1 MNNKKEKFIF
11 CPLGGSGEIG
21 MNMNLF
27 AYGEEDSKKWIIV
40 DIGVTFADDTIPGID
55 LIYPDP
61 GFIVDK
67 KDDLLGLILT
77 HAHEDHIGAIA
88 HIWPK
93 LLCDIYATPFT
104 SVLIQEKFK
113 EKKIDIGN
121 KLKIVKLNGKVQ
133 LGEFKIEFVTLTH
146 SILEPNGLSIQ
157 TPAGTVLHTGDWKCD
172 PNPLIG
178 ETINEK
184 KLKEIGK
191 QEVLAMI
198 CDSTNVFS
206 PGRAG
211 SELDVRKSLLKIME
225 NQQKRIIVTSF
236 ASNVARM
243 ESIFYC
249 SEKIGRKIS
258 LVGRSMHRIY
268 KAAKQCGYLKDVIE
282 PIDPRDAKKIARDK
296 IVYLCTGSQGEP
308 NGAMMRIS
316 NFIHPDVILEEKD
329 AVIFSS
335 KIIPGN
341 EKKLYKLHNQ
351 LIKNGVEVISEE
363 NEFVHVSGHP
373 NREDLKDMYNWVK
386 PKSVIPV
393 HGEHRHMIEHINFA
407 KEMQVPYPV
416 QVENGDIVQ
425 LFPGNGPKVI
435 DKAPVGR
442 MFVDG
447 NISVGEESQS
457 VRDRKNLSFN
467 GFLEITIIV
476 NNKGSIVKKPIIS
489 FKGIPSNGENNSFI
503 YDLED
508 KINEI
513 CKTFSLKNSNQEQN
527 LIESLRTNCRKTVK
541 EKTGKRPYTNVNLV
555 RI

>member
-1 MNNKKEKFIF
+1 MQKKEEFIF

-27 AYGEEDSKKWIIV
+27 AYGNPENRKWIIV
-40 DIGVTFADDTIPGID
+40 DIGVTFADDTIPGVD
-55 LIYPDP
+55 LIYADP
-61 GFIVDK
+61 GFIIDK
-67 KDDLLGLILT
+67 KENLLGLVLT

-104 SVLIQEKFK
+104 SVLIKEKFK
-113 EKKIDIGN
+113 EKKIDLGN
-121 KLKIVKLNGKVQ
+121 KLKIVELNGNIQ
-133 LGEFKIEFVTLTH
+133 LGPFKIDFVTLTH

-157 TPAGTVLHTGDWKCD
+157 TPAGTVLHTGDWKID

-178 ETINEK
+178 EKINEE
-184 KLKEIGK
+184 KLKKIGNK
-191 QEVLAMI
+191 GVLAMI

-211 SELDVRKSLLKIME
+211 SESDVRKSLLKVME
-225 NQQKRIIVTSF
+225 NRPKRIIVTSF

-243 ESIFYC
+243 ETVFYC
-249 SEKIGRKIS
+249 AEKIGRKIS
-258 LVGRSMHRIY
+258 LVGRSMHRIF
-268 KAAKQCGYLKDVIE
+268 KAARQCGYLSNVME
-282 PIDPRDAKKIARDK
+282 PIDPRDVKNIDRKK

-316 NFIHPDVILEEKD
+316 SYRHPDVMIEEKD
-329 AVIFSS
+329 TVIFSS

-351 LIKNGVEVISEE
+351 LVKNGVDVISED

-373 NREDLKDMYNWVK
+373 NREDLKDMYKLVN

-425 LFPGNGPKVI
+425 LYPGQKPEVV

-442 MFVDG
+442 MYVDG
-447 NISVGEESQS
+447 NISVGEDSSS
-457 VRDRKNLSFN
+457 VKERVHIAHN
-467 GFLEITIIV
+467 GFLEITILI
-476 NNKGSIVKKPIIS
+476 NGSGSIVKKPIIS
-489 FKGIPSNGENNSFI
+489 FKGIPSNGENSNFVF
-503 YDLED
+503 DLED
-508 KINEI
+508 KIKEV
-513 CKTFSLKNSNQEQN
+513 CKTYSLKNHKQDQN
-527 LIESLRTNCRKTVK
+527 LIEALKTNCRKTVK
-541 EKTGKRPYTNVNLV
+541 DKTGKRPYTNVNLV

>member
-1 MNNKKEKFIF
+1 MKKEEFIF

-27 AYGEEDSKKWIIV
+27 AYGNPENRKWIIV
-40 DIGVTFADDTIPGID
+40 DIGVTFADDTVPGID

-67 KDDLLGLILT
+67 KNDLLGLVLT

-93 LLCDIYATPFT
+93 LLCNIYATPFT

-113 EKKIDIGN
+113 EKKINIGN
-121 KLKIVKLNGKVQ
+121 KLKIVELNGKVT
-133 LGEFKIEFVTLTH
+133 LGPFEIEFVTLTH
-146 SILEPNGLSIQ
+146 SILEPNGLSIK

-184 KLKEIGK
+184 KLKQIGD

-198 CDSTNVFS
+198 CDSTNVFN

-211 SELDVRKSLLKIME
+211 SELDVRKSLLKIM
-225 NQQKRIIVTSF
+225 QRKQKRIIVTSF

-249 SEKIGRKIS
+249 AEKIGRQIS

-268 KAAKQCGYLKDVIE
+268 KAARQCGYLKGLIE
-282 PIDPRDAKKIARDK
+282 PIDPREAKKISREK

-308 NGAMMRIS
+308 NGAMMRVAYY
-316 NFIHPDVILEEKD
+316 IHPDVNIESGD
-329 AVIFSS
+329 TVIFSS

-341 EKKLYKLHNQ
+341 EKKLYNLHNQ
-351 LIKNGVEVISEE
+351 LVKNGINVVSEE

-373 NREDLKDMYNWVK
+373 NREDLKDMYSWVK
-386 PKSVIPV
+386 PRSVIPV

-407 KEMQVPYPV
+407 KEMQVPYPT

-425 LFPGNGPKVI
+425 LHPGEKPQVV
-435 DKAPVGR
+435 DKAPSGR
-442 MFVDG
+442 IYVDG
-447 NISVGEESQS
+447 NISVGENSQS
-457 VRDRKNLSFN
+457 IKDRKKLSQN

-476 NNKGSIVKKPIIS
+476 NDIGTIVKKPIIS
-489 FKGIPSNGENNSFI
+489 FKGIPFNGENTDFVF
-503 YDLED
+503 DLED
-508 KINEI
+508 RIQDT
-513 CKTFSLKNSNQEQN
+513 CKSFSLKKSNQEQN
-527 LIESLRTNCRKTVK
+527 LIEALKTNCKKTVK
-541 EKTGKRPYTNVNLV
+541 EKTGKRPYTNINLV